1 MTAVAAIGGSLLLQL
16 AALLFLVGF
25 LASPISPMSPLYFF
39 IGIVVVVAAAGVFTR
54 ARSRPVLLIA
64 ALTGYA
70 LGLLALSEFVNGSV
84 LPAAAL
90 VVYALLA
97 TDAGAL
103 LTFGAL
109 RLTREHASG

>member
-1 MTAVAAIGGSLLLQL
+1 MTAVAVIGGSLLLQL
-16 AALLFLVGF
+16 AALLVLAGF
-25 LASPISPMSPLYFF
+25 LTGPVSPMSPLYFF
-39 IGIVVVVAAAGVFTR
+39 LGFVAIVAAAGVFTR
-54 ARSRPVLLIA
+54 ARSRPVLLAA

-70 LGLLALSEFVNGSV
+70 LGALTLSEVINGSI

-90 VVYALLA
+90 VVFALLA

-109 RLTREHASG
+109 RLRSERA

>member
-16 AALLFLVGF
+16 AALLVLAGF
-25 LASPISPMSPLYFF
+25 LIGPVSPMSPVYLFLGF
-39 IGIVVVVAAAGVFTR
+39 VAVVAAAGVFTR
-54 ARSRPVLLIA
+54 ARSRVVLLGA

-70 LGLLALSEFVNGSV
+70 LGALTVSEVVNGSF

-90 VVYALLA
+90 GVFALLA
-97 TDAGAL
+97 VDAGAL

-109 RLTREHASG
+109 RVRSERA